1 MVFLLTTVFMFQKLL
16 IPYRFDKE
24 RIGSVREVQGGD
36 WGGDRGGGQWG
47 GKGGAKEGGRGGEG
61 EPRNTEGTR
70 RIPQEKIK

>member
-36 WGGDRGGGQWG
+36 WGGDRGGGQ
-47 GKGGAKEGGRGGEG
+47 EGGRGGEG